1 MMRGPMSAATTK
13 AVVKLASIRISLR
26 AVDAAS

>member
-13 AVVKLASIRISLR
+13 AVVKLASIRIWPRVIDST
-26 AVDAAS
+26 A